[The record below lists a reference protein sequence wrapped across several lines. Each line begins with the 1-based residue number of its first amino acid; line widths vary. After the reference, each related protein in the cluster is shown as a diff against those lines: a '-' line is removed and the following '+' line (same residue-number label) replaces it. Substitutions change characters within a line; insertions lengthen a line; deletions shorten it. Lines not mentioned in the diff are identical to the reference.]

1 MDPEILV
8 IDEPTSQLDPEGTE
22 GVFEIIHMLKEQGKT
37 IILVEHKVDLMAE
50 YADEMLVMHE
60 GELIAKGETHAV
72 LSDLSML
79 KKGAMLPQTVLLTRE
94 LERQGI
100 IFPHIPV
107 TKKECIEW

>member
-1 MDPEILV
+1 MNPEILV

-60 GELIAKGETHAV
+60 GELV
-72 LSDLSML
+72 DLSML

-107 TKKECIEW
+107 TKKECIEMVKGWKNHE

>member
-1 MDPEILV
+1 
-8 IDEPTSQLDPEGTE
+8 
-22 GVFEIIHMLKEQGKT
+22 
-37 IILVEHKVDLMAE
+37 MAE

-107 TKKECIEW
+107 TKKECIEMVKGWKNHE